1 VKEINRIK
9 LARLPLA
16 AGVAAIVHFL
26 TTGLVNGVVLSSELH
41 TWLQG
46 AEGLIHPPGQATS
59 MCLWA
64 LMSLLFGVIGV
75 WIYAHVR
82 PSYTARISAAL
93 LAAVSLWMV
102 SKLAVALDL
111 IALGMMPLRIIAGQT
126 IGGLIAILLGVFA
139 GAWVYG
145 D

>member
-1 VKEINRIK
+1 
-9 LARLPLA
+9 
-16 AGVAAIVHFL
+16 
-26 TTGLVNGVVLSSELH
+26 
-41 TWLQG
+41 
-46 AEGLIHPPGQATS
+46 
-59 MCLWA
+59 
-64 LMSLLFGVIGV
+64 MSLLFGVIGV
-75 WIYAHVR
+75 WIYANVR